1 MLATRIRAAFLQIF
15 SDPLTH
21 RFTNPFKC
29 TLITN
34 TLITAYQT
42 TTNSF
47 IHLQIFIEPYYV
59 PGTVL
64 AAGDTKLLNFSERE
78 MRSTDAQR
86 K

>member
-1 MLATRIRAAFLQIF
+1 M
-15 SDPLTH
+15 
-21 RFTNPFKC
+21 
-29 TLITN
+29 N

-59 PGTVL
+59 PGTIL

-86 K
+86 KQKYIALFPEVTCPELEVGSICSSF